1 MKRAAV
7 VAALP
12 AVLLLLP
19 CAAAR
24 ACPVCDTGTGE
35 AVRAGLFDAAFAG
48 NLAAVLLP
56 FPVLL
61 ALAAL
66 TYYGPPAPPPPWRRG
81 RGKKKERPDP

>member
-1 MKRAAV
+1 VKRAAV

-66 TYYGPPAPPPPWRRG
+66 TYYGPPAPPRRRRG

>member
-1 MKRAAV
+1 VKRAAV
-7 VAALP
+7 VAALS
-12 AVLLLLP
+12 AVLLLP

-48 NLAAVLLP
+48 NLAGVLLP

-66 TYYGPPAPPPPWRRG
+66 TYYGPPAPPRWRRG
-81 RGKKKERPDP
+81 RGKKEERPAHD

>member
-24 ACPVCDTGTGE
+24 ASPVCDRGTGE
-35 AVRAGLFDAAFAG
+35 PVRAGQFDAADAG
-48 NLAAVLLP
+48 DLPAVLL
-56 FPVLL
+56 
-61 ALAAL
+61 
-66 TYYGPPAPPPPWRRG
+66 PPPWRRG